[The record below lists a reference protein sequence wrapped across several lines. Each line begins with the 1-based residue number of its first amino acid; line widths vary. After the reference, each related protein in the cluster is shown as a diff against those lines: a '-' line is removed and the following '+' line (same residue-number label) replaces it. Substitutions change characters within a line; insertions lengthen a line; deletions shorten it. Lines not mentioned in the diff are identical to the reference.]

1 MVGSGKSLCDLDL
14 GSLRFFCASLLMNQP
29 FSQKTLNAA
38 TLQLQTTLESIANQH
53 VRKYAGIIRK
63 NAETKAR
70 IGYVP
75 AAALNAQAVAE
86 KNAAVS
92 TQTLAKIVPGGGNVQ
107 PSTASQVNTLIANIA
122 KYNTREQLNKVKNNQ
137 RYKNANNKAR
147 INNAV
152 NNRKLELI
160 TPIV

>member
-1 MVGSGKSLCDLDL
+1 
-14 GSLRFFCASLLMNQP
+14 MNQP

-75 AAALNAQAVAE
+75 AAALNAQAAAE
-86 KNAAVS
+86 KQAAAS
-92 TQTLAKIVPGGGNVQ
+92 TQTLANVVPGGGNVT
-107 PSTASQVNTLIANIA
+107 PSTANAVQSLINNIA
-122 KYNTREQLNKVKNNQ
+122 KYNTRENLNKVKNNQ
-137 RYKNANNKAR
+137 RYKNATNKAR
-147 INNAV
+147 INQAV
-152 NNRKLELI
+152 NNRRLELI
-160 TPIV
+160 APIV

>member
-1 MVGSGKSLCDLDL
+1 
-14 GSLRFFCASLLMNQP
+14 MNQP

-75 AAALNAQAVAE
+75 AAAQNAQAVAE
-86 KNAAVS
+86 QNAAAS
-92 TQTLAKIVPGGGNVQ
+92 TKALANIVPGGGNVQ
-107 PSTASQVNTLIANIA
+107 PSTASQVNALIANIA
-122 KYNTREQLNKVKNNQ
+122 KYITIGNLNAVVNNQ
-137 RYKNANNKAR
+137 RYKNATNKAL
-147 INNAV
+147 INRAIANKRA
-152 NNRKLELI
+152 NLLR
-160 TPIV
+160 TPSL

>member
-1 MVGSGKSLCDLDL
+1 
-14 GSLRFFCASLLMNQP
+14 MNQP

-86 KNAAVS
+86 KQAAVS
-92 TQTLAKIVPGGGNVQ
+92 TQALAQVVPGGGNVT
-107 PSTASQVNTLIANIA
+107 PSTANAVQSLINNIA
-122 KYNTREQLNKVKNNQ
+122 KYKTRENLNKVINNQ

-147 INNAV
+147 INQAV
-152 NNRKLELI
+152 KNKRFALLEAPLN
-160 TPIV
+160 

>member
-1 MVGSGKSLCDLDL
+1 
-14 GSLRFFCASLLMNQP
+14 MNQP

-75 AAALNAQAVAE
+75 AAALNAQAAAE
-86 KNAAVS
+86 KQAAVS
-92 TQTLAKIVPGGGNVQ
+92 TQTLAQVVPGGGNVK
-107 PSTASQVNTLIANIA
+107 PATANSVNALIRNIS
-122 KYNTREQLNKVKNNQ
+122 NTKFNT
-137 RYKNANNKAR
+137 
-147 INNAV
+147 
-152 NNRKLELI
+152 NNRKNVKVNNIKRDPRYSNVEENRI
-160 TPIV
+160 QAAIANRRKMMAMFN